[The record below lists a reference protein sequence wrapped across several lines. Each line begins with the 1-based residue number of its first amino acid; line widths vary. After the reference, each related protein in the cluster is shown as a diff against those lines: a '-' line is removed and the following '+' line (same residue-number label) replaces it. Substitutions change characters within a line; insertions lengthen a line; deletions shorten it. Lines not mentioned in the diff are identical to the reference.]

1 MNALDPNTL
10 ERIAEIICD
19 SDGDHHRQYWQLENF
34 FANAGWALP
43 PYDERGRLRWTREML
58 LSHQNDP
65 AAITAVICRLA
76 DPREYRDRPDDAV
89 EVAEQLNGLLA
100 FEGLRITYIGGRP
113 ELVESEPA
121 FRTPATTA
129 PLSLQ
134 ADLAHI
140 VRDQR
145 LAALLRKRLD
155 EARTCR
161 EYGAHLSSVIMLGS
175 VLEGTLHDI
184 VRQHPAEA
192 YRCPSAPKGQ
202 NGKPKDSA
210 AWKLAELI
218 DVAHACGWI
227 ELDARR
233 FSHELRDYRNMVHP
247 SRELIDAH
255 HPDEDTVAICWNVVV
270 AALNDLA
277 RLAGLSTSADPR

>member
-10 ERIAEIICD
+10 ESIAEIICD
-19 SDGDHHRQYWQLENF
+19 SDGPHHRQYWQLEKF
-34 FANAGWALP
+34 FANAGWTLP
-43 PYDERGRLRWTREML
+43 PYDERGRLRWTQAML
-58 LSHQNDP
+58 LSYQNDP
-65 AAITAVICRLA
+65 TAIAAVICRLA

-89 EVAEQLNGLLA
+89 GVAEQLNRLLA
-100 FEGLRITYIGGRP
+100 FEGLRITYIDGRP
-113 ELVESEPA
+113 ELVASDPA

-129 PLSLQ
+129 PLSLK
-134 ADLAHI
+134 ADLADI
-140 VRDQR
+140 VRNPR
-145 LAALLRKRLD
+145 LAALLKKRLD

-175 VLEGTLHDI
+175 VLEGTLHDV
-184 VRQHPAEA
+184 VRQFPAEA
-192 YRCPSAPKGQ
+192 YRCPSAPKGHS
-202 NGKPKDSA
+202 GKPRDSA
-210 AWKLAELI
+210 TWKLGELI

-247 SRELIDAH
+247 HRELTDAH

-277 RLAGLSTSADPR
+277 RLAREASH